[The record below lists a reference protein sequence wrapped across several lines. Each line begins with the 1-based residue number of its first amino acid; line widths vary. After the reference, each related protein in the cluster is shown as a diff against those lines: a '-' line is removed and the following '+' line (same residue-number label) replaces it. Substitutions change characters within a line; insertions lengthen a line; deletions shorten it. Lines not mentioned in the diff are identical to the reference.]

1 MTRFTIVLFASAVLV
16 TTACK
21 KKEDGGGASAKPAE
35 AKGAAV
41 KLPKVGLQLDIAGE
55 TMVSDGMG
63 AQSNMV
69 NGEAIGAL
77 EVEVA
82 EKPQTLDEAKADAAD
97 YKPRNLKEEKLA
109 DGWALS
115 YDNTGSMG
123 TNYFVH
129 VRRDLGGK
137 SYTCST
143 TGSKP
148 DQAQAVL
155 AACKS
160 LRP

>member
-1 MTRFTIVLFASAVLV
+1 MTRLTIVLFASATLV
-16 TTACK
+16 TTACSK
-21 KKEDGGGASAKPAE
+21 KSGDSAATPAK
-35 AKGAAV
+35 AAAV
-41 KLPKVGLQLDIAGE
+41 KLPKVGLQLDIPGE

-77 EVEVA
+77 EVDLA
-82 EKPQTLDEAKADAAD
+82 DKPKSLDEAKTDAAD
-97 YKPRNLKEEKLA
+97 YKPRNVKEEKLA
-109 DGWALS
+109 DGYALS
-115 YDNTGSMG
+115 YENTGGAG
-123 TNYFVH
+123 TNYFVE
-129 VRRDLGGK
+129 VRRDIAGK

-143 TGSKP
+143 TGSQAA
-148 DQAQAVL
+148 QAQAVL

>member
-1 MTRFTIVLFASAVLV
+1 MTRFTIVLFASATLV
-16 TTACK
+16 TTACGK
-21 KKEDGGGASAKPAE
+21 KSGDSGSGAAAAKAT
-35 AKGAAV
+35 AV

-55 TMVSDGMG
+55 TMVSDGMEKV
-63 AQSNMV
+63 SNMV

-77 EVEVA
+77 EVDLA
-82 EKPQTLDEAKADAAD
+82 DKPQTLDEAKTDAAD
-97 YKPRNLKEEKLA
+97 FKPRNLKEEKLA

-115 YDNTGSMG
+115 YENTGSAG
-123 TNYFVH
+123 TNYFVR
-129 VRRDLGGK
+129 VRRDIAGK

-143 TGSKP
+143 TGSQAS
-148 DQAQAVL
+148 QAQAVL